1 MARDFPRS
9 RRIEDQIL
17 RILNEVIRT
26 HARDPRLRDATVT
39 AVKISRD
46 LSVAWVYYTA
56 LDPDH
61 NRAELDAA
69 FASAVKFLRSQLA
82 AQLTVRH
89 VPELRLR
96 YDDLTETSRAMDQL
110 IDDAVSSDVLK
121 SAGSSDDPELAATRT
136 SGRRWIVTARQAGRH
151 HIEHGLAAR

>member
-17 RILNEVIRT
+17 RILNEVIRA

-39 AVKISRD
+39 AVKVSRD

-56 LDPDH
+56 LNPDH
-61 NRAELDAA
+61 SRAELDAA
-69 FASAVKFLRSQLA
+69 FSSAVKFLRSQLA

-96 YDDLTETSRAMDQL
+96 YDDLTETSQAMDRL
-110 IDDAVSSDVLK
+110 IDEAVSNDAQK
-121 SAGSSDDPELAATRT
+121 SSGSNDDP
-136 SGRRWIVTARQAGRH
+136 Q
-151 HIEHGLAAR
+151 

>member
-1 MARDFPRS
+1 MPRDFPRS

-17 RILNEVIRT
+17 RILNDVVRV
-26 HARDPRLRDATVT
+26 HVRDPRLHGAMIT

-61 NRAELDAA
+61 RRDELDEA
-69 FASAVKFLRSQLA
+69 FNSALKFLRAQLA

-89 VPELRLR
+89 VPELRFR
-96 YDDLTETSRAMDQL
+96 YDDLSATSQAMDRL
-110 IDDAVSSDVLK
+110 IDEAVSNDVLK
-121 SAGSSDDPELAATRT
+121 STGSGDDTE
-136 SGRRWIVTARQAGRH
+136 
-151 HIEHGLAAR
+151 